1 MEQSS
6 KKESPLEV
14 LRMKAGVTQEA
25 VSEALGVTD
34 HSYRNWVKGRS
45 EARLTIRQVKAL
57 CAILKCELKDLP
69 DDFFEQ

>member
-1 MEQSS
+1 MAESS
-6 KKESPLEV
+6 RKESPLEV

-25 VSEALGVTD
+25 ISDALGVTD

-45 EARLTIRQVKAL
+45 EAKLTIRQVKAL
-57 CAILKCELKDLP
+57 CRILNCSLEDLP

>member
-1 MEQSS
+1 
-6 KKESPLEV
+6 
-14 LRMKAGVTQEA
+14 MKAGVTQEA

-45 EARLTIRQVKAL
+45 EAKLSIRQVKAL
-57 CAILKCELKDLP
+57 CEILKCDLKDLP